1 MIFPQVKR
9 KKESDPSKKEIKS
22 SSKLSVANIDNKN
35 KTFKQIAQGKKS
47 ISVRSNKKKIT
58 T

>member
-1 MIFPQVKR
+1 MIFPKVKR
-9 KKESDPSKKEIKS
+9 KNESDPSKKEIKS
-22 SSKLSVANIDNKN
+22 SSKISVANIDNKN
-35 KTFKQIAQGKKS
+35 KTFKQIAQSKKS